1 MRLIY
6 YGTLNMNFQMQNFHT
21 ICDQYSTNASTNWT
35 DKYKTLIINC
45 VNNFMQTEIALI
57 GAKVPVLDARIGK
70 LS

>member
-1 MRLIY
+1 
-6 YGTLNMNFQMQNFHT
+6 MQNFHT